1 MKHLAFIFGMAA
13 LVAVSC
19 SVREK
24 NFDASEADA
33 PVFRATFEQPADAGT
48 KVFVNEDF
56 QLRWNADDRV
66 SIFNKTTA
74 NRQYRFLGAT
84 GDSEGEFEIVG
95 DAGTGASIPYV
106 ISVYPYQESTAITAG
121 GALAV
126 FLPATQAYAP
136 HSFGP
141 GANTMAALSADENL
155 QFKNLGGYL
164 RVSLYGDGV
173 QVSSL
178 TLQGNKGEKIAGNA
192 TVSMTSAGLP
202 SIAMADDAATSITLT
217 FAEPVALGATEAE
230 SVDFWFVVP
239 PVTFSEGFT
248 VSVATPDGSFEKS
261 TSKELAITRN
271 HLSKMAPVEVT
282 PAAAQPT
289 VFRIVHMWLWGGT
302 GPQYGSSSVFDLFTK
317 SECFNN
323 ADGRGILALKDNY
336 YELRP
341 DGTFVNYAG
350 EDGRNWWFVYS
361 GDKNPENHQ
370 DLDLRK
376 FYDVLPLAQGQY
388 AIDGANVTFTRPDNT
403 TSQATF
409 VGPGTYDMPNTNP
422 TKSVTIENMALLFP
436 ITGGVDLWDGSGAQI
451 MYTDYH
457 KIAGNPRRLYIEME
471 QMPAGFVIP
480 EASKTTDADF
490 EFAPAFSLTDLIG
503 KWNVYAGNNET
514 NNGLWVLGGSV
525 ESVPNFVSPI
535 GKSYN
540 WDDSI
545 WRESDNGLTI
555 NATSMTATE
564 VRGTT
569 NWWSGADGQFWNY
582 TWKFKKDG
590 MPQYE
595 PYYGTDLSEFY
606 DQIPKGE
613 NEFVLDIAT
622 LTVSWGNGHQARVL
636 PPGTHS
642 FTGGKTKEVP
652 AGCFALDFHLKDP
665 PVHLTDNQFQYKDI
679 DRFMFAP
686 LEYIIIFEKTE

>member
-19 SVREK
+19 SVREE
-24 NFDASEADA
+24 NFNAPDANA

-48 KVFVNEDF
+48 KVFVNEDLL
-56 QLRWNADDRV
+56 LRWNADDRV
-66 SIFNKTTA
+66 SLFNKTTA
-74 NRQYRFLGAT
+74 NQQYRFLGAT

-95 DAGTGASIPYV
+95 EPGTGAAIPYV
-106 ISVYPYQESTAITAG
+106 ISVYPYQEATAITAG

-126 FLPATQAYAP
+126 TLPATQAYAA

-141 GANTMAALSADENL
+141 GANTMAALSAEEDL

-164 RVSLYGDGV
+164 RVSLYGAGV
-173 QVSSL
+173 QVSSI
-178 TLQGNKGEKIAGNA
+178 TLQGNKGEKIAGKA

-202 SIAMADDAATSITLT
+202 SIVMADDAATAITLT
-217 FAEPVALGATEAE
+217 CAEPVALGATEAE

-248 VSVATPDGSFEKS
+248 VTVNGDAFQKA
-261 TSKELAITRN
+261 TSKPVTIARN
-271 HLSKMAPVEVT
+271 HLSKMAPVEV
-282 PAAAQPT
+282 AAQPSAAMT
-289 VFRIVHMWLWGGT
+289 FRISHLWLWGGT
-302 GPQYGSSSVFDLFTK
+302 GPQYGGTKVIDLLAK
-317 SECFNN
+317 PDYFNKD
-323 ADGRGILALKDNY
+323 DGRGVTALADNY
-336 YELRP
+336 YVLQP

-361 GDKNPENHQ
+361 GSVNPQNGQ
-370 DLDLRK
+370 DLDLRQ
-376 FYDVLPLAQGQY
+376 FYDVLPLSTGSY
-388 AIDGANVTFTRPDNT
+388 AIDGTTVTFTKADGAT
-403 TSQATF
+403 TQATL
-409 VGPGTYDMPNTNP
+409 VGPGTYDMPNSSP
-422 TKSVTIENMALLFP
+422 VKSVTIETQALMFT
-436 ITGGVDLWDGSGAQI
+436 ITGGVENWDNNI

-457 KIAGNPRRLYIEME
+457 AIAGNPKVLFIEMDLL
-471 QMPAGFVIP
+471 PASFVIP

-490 EFAPAFSLTDLIG
+490 EYKPAFSLTDLVG
-503 KWNVYAGNNET
+503 AWNVYAGNNET

-525 ESVPNFVSPI
+525 ESVPTFVSPI

-555 NATSMTATE
+555 KVTSMNTTE
-564 VRGTT
+564 VKGTT
-569 NWWSGADGQFWNY
+569 NWWSGADGKFWNY
-582 TWKFKKDG
+582 IWKFKKDG

-613 NEFVLDIAT
+613 NEYTLNIAT
-622 LTVSWGNGHQARVL
+622 MTVSWGNGHKAKVL
-636 PPGTHS
+636 PPGVHS
-642 FTGGKTKEVP
+642 FAGGKTKEIP
-652 AGCFALDFHLKDP
+652 AGCFALDFHLQDP
-665 PVHLTDNQFQYKDI
+665 PIHLTDNQFLYKDI
-679 DRFMFAP
+679 DRFLFAP

>member
-19 SVREK
+19 SVREE
-24 NFDASEADA
+24 NFNAPDANA

-48 KVFVNEDF
+48 KVFVNEDLL
-56 QLRWNADDRV
+56 LRWNADDRV

-74 NRQYRFLGAT
+74 NQQYRFQGAT
-84 GDSEGEFEIVG
+84 GDSEGAFEIVG
-95 DAGTGASIPYV
+95 EPGTGAAIPYV
-106 ISVYPYQESTAITAG
+106 ISVYPYEEATAITAG

-126 FLPATQAYAP
+126 TLPATQAYAA

-164 RVSLYGDGV
+164 RVSLYGAGV

-178 TLQGNKGEKIAGNA
+178 TLQGNKGEKIAGKA
-192 TVSMTSAGLP
+192 TVSMNSAGLP
-202 SIAMADDAATSITLT
+202 SVAMADDATTAITLT
-217 FAEPVALGATEAE
+217 CAEPVALGATEAE

-248 VSVATPDGSFEKS
+248 VSVQHQGGMSVKS
-261 TSKELAITRN
+261 TKKSVDITRN
-271 HLSKMAPVEVT
+271 HLSKMAPVEVKLLDT
-282 PAAAQPT
+282 KT
-289 VFRIVHMWLWGGT
+289 FRITNMQVCGGT
-302 GPQYGSSSVFDLFTK
+302 GPEFNGVGVIDILAKPDYWNTK
-317 SECFNN
+317 
-323 ADGRGILALKDNY
+323 DGRGITALLDNY
-336 YELRP
+336 YQLRP

-361 GDKNPENHQ
+361 GNVNPVNGQ
-370 DLDLRK
+370 DIDLRK
-376 FYDVLPLAQGQY
+376 FYDVLPLSEGRY
-388 AIDGANVTFTRPDNT
+388 ALDGNTVTFTKADGST
-403 TSQATF
+403 TQALF
-409 VGPGTYDMPNTNP
+409 LGPGTYEVPGTGG
-422 TKSVTIENMALLFP
+422 KSVTITRQALAFT
-436 ITGGVDLWDGSGAQI
+436 ITGGKDDWTNI
-451 MYTDYH
+451 YKDYD
-457 KIAGNPRRLYIEME
+457 KIAARPRALFIEME
-471 QMPAGFVIP
+471 QLPDGFIVP

-490 EFAPAFSLTDLIG
+490 EYKPAFSLTDLVG
-503 KWNVYAGNNET
+503 AWNVYAGNNET

-525 ESVPNFVSPI
+525 ESVPAFVSPI
-535 GKSYN
+535 GKSHN

-555 NATSMTATE
+555 KVTSMNTSE
-564 VRGTT
+564 VKGTT

-642 FTGGKTKEVP
+642 FTGGKTKEIP
-652 AGCFALDFHLKDP
+652 AGCFALDFHLQDP
-665 PVHLTDNQFQYKDI
+665 PIHLTDNQFLYKDI
-679 DRFMFAP
+679 DRFLFAP